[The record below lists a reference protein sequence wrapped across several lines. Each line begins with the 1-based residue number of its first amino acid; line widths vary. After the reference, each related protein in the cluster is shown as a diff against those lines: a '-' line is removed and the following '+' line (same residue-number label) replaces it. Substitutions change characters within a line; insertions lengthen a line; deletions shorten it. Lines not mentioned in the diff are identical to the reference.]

1 MQYVKLNTASDNM
14 EFIINRNI
22 GNIHSPITIVEVG
35 HSFPNCGKTA
45 DSVTSCYQ
53 LHFTVSGNGIFR
65 GQEISSG
72 KGFLVLPGEA
82 QDMKVTSEGFEQ
94 YWINFDGTDIRN
106 ILYDCGIPIKSHMF
120 DFLCKESGESLETA
134 LFGNIFPKHFDGST
148 CLPQHS
154 HTYLTG
160 LLYQLFS
167 VIEREKSTASSL
179 AEKYATTVC
188 SYIRS
193 HYAEPLSVDWLSA
206 IVGLSP
212 KYLIR
217 IFKSVCGCT
226 IFEYIAKVGN
236 IPERDMFNTFN
247 MGVGMSVTVA
257 KEDAQKAVEIQEMDT
272 PEVLQKR
279 VMEQAEWI
287 ILPKATEM
295 VCSDIISKRG

>member
-1 MQYVKLNTASDNM
+1 MYNMQYVKLNTASDNM
-14 EFIINRNI
+14 EFIISRNI

-35 HSFPNCGKTA
+35 HSFPNCGKAA

-53 LHFTVSGNGIFR
+53 LHFTVSGSGIFR

-82 QDMKVTSEGFEQ
+82 QDMKVTSDGFEQ

-120 DFLCKESGESLETA
+120 DFSCKESGESLVTA

-167 VIEREKSTASSL
+167 IIEREKSTASSL

-226 IFEYIAKVGN
+226 IFEYIAK
-236 IPERDMFNTFN
+236 IRLER
-247 MGVGMSVTVA
+247 A
-257 KEDAQKAVEIQEMDT
+257 AV
-272 PEVLQKR
+272 L
-279 VMEQAEWI
+279 
-287 ILPKATEM
+287 LKATNKTISEIA
-295 VCSDIISKRG
+295 VSSGYSDALYFSKVFSKHYGISPTGWRKGHLKV